1 VFEAAERSRFG
12 VVRFHGHWVHGFKDI
27 TPVLADRAP
36 ARFVNFDPY
45 YLRHWTARR
54 WGVVPARDGHAVCP
68 PKWTVVPSRCP
79 DRAQWAPHRIKGW
92 ISAIPLDRNFS
103 FRHFREIS
111 NHWKY
116 DRSAREPFDAGRYV
130 FDQRM
135 CSNFSAVQWTS

>member
-1 VFEAAERSRFG
+1 
-12 VVRFHGHWVHGFKDI
+12 
-27 TPVLADRAP
+27 
-36 ARFVNFDPY
+36 
-45 YLRHWTARR
+45 
-54 WGVVPARDGHAVCP
+54 
-68 PKWTVVPSRCP
+68 VPSRCP

-92 ISAIPLDRNFS
+92 LNAIPLTRNFS

-116 DRSAREPFDAGRYV
+116 NRSAREVFDAGRYV